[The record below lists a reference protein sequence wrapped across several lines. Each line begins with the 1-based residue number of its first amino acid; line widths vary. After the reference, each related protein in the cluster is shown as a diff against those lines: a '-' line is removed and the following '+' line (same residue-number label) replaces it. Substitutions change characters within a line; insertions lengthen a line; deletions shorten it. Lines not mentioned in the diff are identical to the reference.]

1 MKVIILAG
9 GYGTRLAEYTDVIP
23 KPMVT
28 IGGTPMLMHIMN
40 LYAKAGFTEF
50 GLALGYKS
58 NLIKEYFRNFH
69 DLHSDFTVDLSTGQ
83 ITNLK
88 PANLEWKITLIDTG
102 LNTMTGGR
110 LKRMEEFIDN
120 SPFMLTYGDGIADI
134 DIKNLHAF
142 HVAHKK
148 MVTVSA
154 VRPPSRF
161 GELVLD
167 AETVIEFK
175 EKSQINQGWINGG
188 FFVAQPEFLQ
198 FINSDDMVLE
208 KEPLENV
215 SRIGELMA
223 YQHDGFWQCM
233 DTKRDRDFL
242 EQQYRLG
249 HLDVFYR

>member
-40 LYAKAGFTEF
+40 LYSKAGFTEF

-88 PANLEWKITLIDTG
+88 PANLDWKITLIDTG

-134 DIKNLHAF
+134 DIKNLHSF
-142 HVAHKK
+142 HVNHKK

-167 AETVIEFK
+167 GGSVIEFK

-198 FINSDDMVLE
+198 FIKSDDTVLE

-242 EQQYRLG
+242 EQQYQLG
-249 HLDVFYR
+249 HVDVFYR

>member
-28 IGGTPMLMHIMN
+28 IGGTPMIMHIMN
-40 LYAKAGFTEF
+40 LYSKAGFTEF

-69 DLHSDFTVDLSTGQ
+69 DLHSDFTVDLSTGV

-110 LKRMEEFIDN
+110 LKRMDEFINN
-120 SPFMLTYGDGIADI
+120 SPFILTYGDGVADI
-134 DIKNLHAF
+134 DIKQLHQF

-167 AETVIEFK
+167 GGSVIEFK

-198 FINSDDMVLE
+198 FINSDDTVLE

-242 EQQYRLG
+242 EKQYRLG
-249 HLDVFYR
+249 HVDVFYR

>member
-9 GYGTRLAEYTDVIP
+9 GYGTRLAEYTDLIP

-88 PANLEWKITLIDTG
+88 PANLKWKITLIDTG

-134 DIKNLHAF
+134 DIKQLHAF
-142 HVAHKK
+142 HVGHQK

-161 GELVLD
+161 GELVID
-167 AETVIEFK
+167 GESVIEFK

-198 FINSDDMVLE
+198 FIDSDDTVLE
-208 KEPLENV
+208 KEPLEQV

-223 YQHDGFWQCM
+223 HQHDGFWQCM

-242 EQQYRLG
+242 EQQYQLG
-249 HLDVFYR
+249 HVDVFYR